1 MTAAKHTEE
10 KQRRG
15 QPFPKGTSGHP
26 PQWHSFRISE
36 LLNELGTEPSRG
48 LSPEEASNRLKRYGP
63 NELHKEADVRPI
75 AIFVAQFRSLVIWVL
90 IGAAA
95 VSIALGET
103 VDGLAIA
110 VIVLVNALFGFYQEF
125 RAERAAAALARLVA
139 PRARVVR
146 DGHSLMV
153 PAAEVVR
160 GDILLLEAGDII
172 AADARLIEAERLRAE
187 EAPLTGESQ
196 PVWKTADVRTA
207 DTPLADRSNMVFLA
221 TTVAAGT
228 GRGVVVATGME
239 TEVGHIA
246 GLLESAVAGETPL
259 RKRLDL
265 VGRRLL
271 WACFAI
277 VVVVF
282 LLGLL
287 RSMPLFELFLTSVSL
302 AVAAIPEGLPAVVT
316 VALALGTQRMARR
329 NALVKHLPAVETLGC
344 AQVICTDKT
353 GTLTVGEM
361 TVRKVVTGA
370 ATYAVTGEGYAAT
383 GAFFAGGREVPAGSD
398 PLLGKLLWA
407 SAACNDAELVGQAGR
422 DGIVGDPTEGSLL
435 VAAAKHGIRRETLEA
450 EIPRI
455 GGVPFD
461 SDRKR
466 MTVVRAQADQAHA
479 FAKGAP
485 ETILDRCSHILTE
498 RGAEPLSES
507 DRARI
512 LQASSIMAADALRV
526 LAFAERT
533 LGSLADFNAKP
544 IGADETESGMTLLGL
559 IGLQDPPRAEARDA
573 VAKCRQA
580 GIRIVMITGDHP
592 DTARAIAREL
602 GILGHGDEVL
612 TGAELSRLDDRDLT
626 ERIPRTAVFARVTA
640 ADKLRIVRAWKRR
653 DAVVAMTGDG
663 VNDAPALKEAS
674 IGIAMG
680 ITGTEVTKQSADII
694 ITDDNFASIAAAVE
708 EGRGIYDNIA
718 KTLGYLLAG
727 NAAELMVMLVATL
740 VGWPLPLLP
749 IHLLWINVVTDGLP
763 ALALATDPPDP
774 DVLSRPPRS
783 PQAQLIDGGFLKT
796 TAMIGGLTALV
807 TLGAFAF
814 EHYKGGSLDEARNAA
829 FTVLVFSELFRSF
842 GARSAVK
849 PIWELGLFTN
859 LRLLTVVLVSFI
871 VQLAIHYVPA
881 LQSIFS
887 IPAIGIGQCLAW
899 IVLGTIPLIVLET
912 SKVLS
917 GAREKAAPP
926 APYMEG
932 RP

>member
-1 MTAAKHTEE
+1 VRAISASADAEPACHGLTIGPA
-10 KQRRG
+10 
-15 QPFPKGTSGHP
+15 
-26 PQWHSFRISE
+26 PQWHRRPIDD
-36 LLNELGTEPSRG
+36 LLNELGTEPERG
-48 LSPEEASNRLKRYGP
+48 LSPAEASDRLKRYGP
-63 NELHKEADVRPI
+63 NALRKQVAIRPI
-75 AIFVAQFRSLVIWVL
+75 DILSNQFRSLVIWVL

-95 VSIALGET
+95 VSIGLGET
-103 VDGLAIA
+103 LDGLAIA
-110 VIVLVNALFGFYQEF
+110 VIVLLNALFGFYQEF

-146 DGHSLMV
+146 DGHSRMV
-153 PAAEVVR
+153 AAAEVVR
-160 GDILLLEAGDII
+160 GDILLLEPGDLV
-172 AADARLIEAERLRAE
+172 AADARLIEAERLRAV

-196 PVWKTADVRTA
+196 PVRKTVDVCATE
-207 DTPLADRSNMVFLA
+207 TPLADRSNMVFLA

-246 GLLESAVAGETPL
+246 KLLESAVAGETPL

-287 RSMPLFELFLTSVSL
+287 RSMPLFDLFLTSVSL

-353 GTLTVGEM
+353 GTLTMGEM
-361 TVRKVVTGA
+361 TARKVVTGTA
-370 ATYAVTGEGYAAT
+370 AYAVTGEGYAAT
-383 GAFFAGGREVPAGSD
+383 GAFFADGREVPAGSD
-398 PLLGKLLWA
+398 PLLGKLLCA
-407 SAACNDAELVGQAGR
+407 AVACNDAELTRQAGR

-435 VAAAKHGIRRETLEA
+435 VAAAKHGIRREELEA
-450 EIPRI
+450 ESPRI

-466 MTVVRAQADQAHA
+466 MTVVRARAGQAHA

-485 ETILDRCSHILTE
+485 ETILDCCSHILTE

-507 DRARI
+507 DRARM
-512 LQASSIMAADALRV
+512 LQASAGMANDALRM
-526 LAFAERT
+526 LAFAERP
-533 LGSLADFNAKP
+533 LGSQADFKAKP
-544 IGADETESGMTLLGL
+544 TGADETESGMTFLGL
-559 IGLQDPPRAEARDA
+559 IGLQDPPRAEARGA
-573 VAKCRQA
+573 VADCRRA

-602 GILGHGDEVL
+602 GILDRGDEAL
-612 TGAELSRLDDRDLT
+612 TGADLARLDDRDLT
-626 ERIPRTAVFARVTA
+626 ERVARIAVFARVTA
-640 ADKLRIVRAWKRR
+640 DDKLRIVRAWKRR
-653 DAVVAMTGDG
+653 NVVVAMTGDG

-749 IHLLWINVVTDGLP
+749 IQLLWINVVTDGLP
-763 ALALATDPPDP
+763 ALALATDPPDR
-774 DVLSRPPRS
+774 DVLSRPPRR
-783 PQAQLIDGGFLKT
+783 PQAQLIDGEFLKT
-796 TAMIGGLTALV
+796 TAMIGALTALV

-814 EHYKGGSLDEARNAA
+814 EHYNGASLDQAQDAA

-842 GARSAVK
+842 GARSDIK
-849 PIWELGLFTN
+849 PIWQIGLFTN

-871 VQLAIHYVPA
+871 AQLVIHHVPA
-881 LQSIFS
+881 VQAIFGVA
-887 IPAIGIGQCLAW
+887 PIGIGQCLAW
-899 IVLGTIPLIVLET
+899 TALGTIPLIILET
-912 SKVLS
+912 RKLLRS
-917 GAREKAAPP
+917 ARETATRTPMP
-926 APYMEG
+926 HSEH
-932 RP
+932 RS